1 MPEKHGDSEMNKIQ
15 PYYSLEGSYPK
26 NQLNSF
32 LKKRLPNQRSHGLS
46 KKNNRQ
52 MYHLVYADC
61 DRKEKKNIEQR
72 LREPLS
78 KKDNYN
84 YLDLLLQGY
93 FLAHPSD
100 RPIKCKFIAKHLNSV
115 EGILLVLDW
124 SRKKTVK
131 ESYDSAVDL
140 LAECG
145 KILFKVISN
154 EVIASWVTK
163 DIIAY
168 EEKLEVLIKGIAL
181 AHSIP
186 SQERLKAITHFI
198 PSSRRLIKTAIIDA
212 LLLLQDEVNCDILKY
227 HLASFLSNAELDE
240 YVRQYA
246 KDALEEF

>member
-1 MPEKHGDSEMNKIQ
+1 MSKIQ
-15 PYYSLEGSYPK
+15 PYYYLEGSYPK
-26 NQLNSF
+26 NKLNSF
-32 LKKRLPNQRSHGLS
+32 VKERLPNQRSHSLS
-46 KKNNRQ
+46 KKHNQQ
-52 MYHLVYADC
+52 MYILVYADC
-61 DRKEKKNIEQR
+61 DRKEKKNKNSEQR
-72 LREPLS
+72 SRELLPRN
-78 KKDNYN
+78 DND
-84 YLDLLLQGY
+84 LDLLIQGY
-93 FLAHPSD
+93 FLANPSD
-100 RPIKCKFIAKHLNSV
+100 RPIQCKFIAKYLNSV

-140 LAECG
+140 LLECG
-145 KILFKVISN
+145 KILLKVISH
-154 EVIASWVTK
+154 EMIRSWVTK

-186 SQERLKAITHFI
+186 SQERLEAITNLI

-212 LLLLQDEVNCDILKY
+212 LLILQDEVNFDILKY